1 MHDFS
6 NKTADVTAEP
16 NTADVT
22 AELTQLRADF
32 GRLAD
37 SVSELVKSQTQT
49 VTATMREQAGK
60 AGDAVAANFADLSAS
75 AAKMTNSAQASMQ
88 SAGNDI
94 EASIERNPMAAVM
107 IAAGIGLVLGL
118 VTARP

>member
-1 MHDFS
+1 MNDFS
-6 NKTADVTAEP
+6 NTTTEVAAE
-16 NTADVT
+16 NTTADVT

-49 VTATMREQAGK
+49 VAATMREQAGK
-60 AGDAVAANFADLSAS
+60 AGDAVAANFADLSSS
-75 AAKMTNSAQASMQ
+75 ATKMTNSAQASMQ